1 MLVRDLME
9 KKQLNLN
16 RPLLS
21 VRRVT
26 SKIASESDNKRKSI
40 DNPLPYYKSEL
51 NSGPVRNAGAI
62 PFQWEKTPGKPK
74 DMSVIEEGI
83 GSTLSNPQ
91 NTACLDK
98 KVIKHESE
106 EDGIE
111 EKVNSDSDSDDGD
124 ESFQDARD
132 TLSRTESFV
141 TRCSMSVYDDHEAQV
156 NPYGS
161 FSGDE
166 KARDFMIDRFLP
178 AAKAI
183 ISENSQRASK
193 KPVLIGQG
201 QKKQPWKIGS
211 AEKSSPLNQH
221 RPKSLRHK
229 EGGILE
235 SDGSQNFPTNTTAC
249 GLFPHFCLSN
259 PMPGVRTENKVQN
272 NAGCNSTA
280 SPIETKKEVLICL
293 YLIFFHF
300 WFWLQFQFISLY
312 VYFISLVQQH
322 ARPQLE
328 RGCGEPLARDS
339 TQLET
344 SYESPIVE
352 KILYVDSIQKTKFQM
367 NHKGDS
373 SLDNSQRL
381 DVVNVKAAS
390 EAKISQSLDL
400 EHAVEDNDEK
410 IDLESECGVNLGYQE
425 LSDATNF
432 FEIPLVLPPL
442 KAPSESWL
450 KRTLP
455 TISTKNT
462 SSKSKPC
469 CKYSFMTASLCP
481 KRETIVNSSN
491 VQHGVVQLHE
501 VIQYY
506 LVIILSVIFG
516 IFMRQILSF

>member
-26 SKIASESDNKRKSI
+26 SKIASESDNKRKST

-83 GSTLSNPQ
+83 GSTVSNPQ

-124 ESFQDARD
+124 ESFQDACD

-280 SPIETKKEVLICL
+280 SPIETKKE
-293 YLIFFHF
+293 
-300 WFWLQFQFISLY
+300 
-312 VYFISLVQQH
+312 H

-367 NHKGDS
+367 NHKGDF

-390 EAKISQSLDL
+390 EAKILQSLDL
-400 EHAVEDNDEK
+400 EHAVEDNDGK
-410 IDLESECGVNLGYQE
+410 IDL
-425 LSDATNF
+425 
-432 FEIPLVLPPL
+432 
-442 KAPSESWL
+442 
-450 KRTLP
+450 
-455 TISTKNT
+455 
-462 SSKSKPC
+462 
-469 CKYSFMTASLCP
+469 
-481 KRETIVNSSN
+481 
-491 VQHGVVQLHE
+491 
-501 VIQYY
+501 
-506 LVIILSVIFG
+506 
-516 IFMRQILSF
+516 

>member
-1 MLVRDLME
+1 MNVALSNKTETNFMLVRDLME

-26 SKIASESDNKRKSI
+26 SKIASESDNKRKST

-83 GSTLSNPQ
+83 GSTVSNPQ

-124 ESFQDARD
+124 ESFQDACD

-280 SPIETKKEVLICL
+280 SPIETKKE
-293 YLIFFHF
+293 
-300 WFWLQFQFISLY
+300 
-312 VYFISLVQQH
+312 QH

-367 NHKGDS
+367 NHKGDF

-390 EAKISQSLDL
+390 EAKILQSLDL
-400 EHAVEDNDEK
+400 EHAVEDNDGK
-410 IDLESECGVNLGYQE
+410 IDL
-425 LSDATNF
+425 
-432 FEIPLVLPPL
+432 
-442 KAPSESWL
+442 
-450 KRTLP
+450 
-455 TISTKNT
+455 
-462 SSKSKPC
+462 
-469 CKYSFMTASLCP
+469 
-481 KRETIVNSSN
+481 
-491 VQHGVVQLHE
+491 
-501 VIQYY
+501 
-506 LVIILSVIFG
+506 
-516 IFMRQILSF
+516 